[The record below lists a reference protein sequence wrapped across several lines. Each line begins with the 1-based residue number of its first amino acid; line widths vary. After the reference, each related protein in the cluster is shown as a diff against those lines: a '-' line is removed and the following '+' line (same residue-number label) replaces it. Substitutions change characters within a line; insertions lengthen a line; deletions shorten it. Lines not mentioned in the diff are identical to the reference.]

1 MSLEETVER
10 GIHVFELVGNVDLDD
25 IGEALRRIEE
35 LRAKSPDSI
44 LYKVDETSYLY
55 LSANGV
61 RTHGDK
67 TVLWA
72 KFGWARRGGL
82 PETLNVS
89 RGTTEFLRLPSGTYL
104 YEPAHFII
112 FSHDDRVML
121 LHEFNFFA
129 PRASRLADY
138 LVKYLRELP
147 GRDRA
152 NLHARRVYMKDLDK
166 VLRGYRYI
174 TSMRIEVMASELYR
188 LSQAFGASRTGLEA
202 LARGGPERVAIS
214 LISERGGVLSLTIDE
229 VLEIFHGVE
238 DAASS
243 FKLRVKRRLVGR
255 ATVLDLKKQF
265 LIFRKRFRYVRI
277 RREDEDI
284 VYRSTD
290 TENAIDVLVDT
301 IDEAIEAIS

>member
-10 GIHVFELVGNVDLDD
+10 GIHVFELVGNVGLSD

-35 LRAKSPDSI
+35 LRAESPDLI
-44 LYKVDETSYLY
+44 LYEVDETSHLY
-55 LSANGV
+55 LSDNGV
-61 RTHGDK
+61 RTHRGK
-67 TVLWA
+67 PVFWA

-82 PETLNVS
+82 PETLNVR

-112 FSHDDRVML
+112 FSHNDRVML

-129 PRASRLADY
+129 PRASRLAEY

-147 GRDRA
+147 GKEDA
-152 NLHARRVYMKDLDK
+152 NLYARRVFMRDLDK

-174 TSMRIEVMASELYR
+174 TSMRIEIKARDLHR
-188 LSQAFGASRTGLEA
+188 LSQVL
-202 LARGGPERVAIS
+202 GGSKTNLQSLDKGDPERIAIT
-214 LISERGGVLSLTIDE
+214 LISGRGETLNLSISE
-229 VLEIFHGVE
+229 VLDLFYSIE
-238 DAASS
+238 DVTPS
-243 FKLRVKRRLVGR
+243 FKLKVKRRLIGR
-255 ATVLDLKKQF
+255 ATVIDLKKQF

-277 RREDEDI
+277 RRKGEDI